1 MELTLP
7 VNKKHNV
14 PGERFTILPINY
26 LRGGGVV
33 LFGLHNSS
41 DREIR
46 KTTKFCYSKFFRER
60 EAAGHVYT
68 DKQEECVP

>member
-1 MELTLP
+1 MFLEKDLPFYPLITL
-7 VNKKHNV
+7 
-14 PGERFTILPINY
+14 
-26 LRGGGVV
+26 GGGVV

-68 DKQEECVP
+68 DKQEECVSS